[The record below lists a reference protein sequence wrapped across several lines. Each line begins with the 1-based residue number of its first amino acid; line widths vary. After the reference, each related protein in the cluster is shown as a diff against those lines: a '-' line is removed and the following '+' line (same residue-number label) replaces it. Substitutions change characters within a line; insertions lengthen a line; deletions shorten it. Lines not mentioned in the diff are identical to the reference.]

1 MNKFVKI
8 SLILF
13 GMVLVGVTGFYIKL
27 FVIGNNNY
35 ESIGN
40 VKVSVAANSITL
52 SGSFMDSSRAYK
64 NSEYTLVGNELY
76 VQINSVLVS
85 KKYNSG
91 DFSIVIPVKDVQHIH
106 LTDNK
111 NTKVIY
117 SK

>member
-1 MNKFVKI
+1 MNKFVKVSI
-8 SLILF
+8 IVLGI
-13 GMVLVGVTGFYIKL
+13 VLVVGIFFYVKL
-27 FVIGNNNY
+27 FIIGNNNY

-40 VKVSVAANSITL
+40 IKVSVASNSVTL

-64 NSEYTLVGNELY
+64 DCEYTLVGNELY

-91 DFSIVIPVKDVQHIH
+91 EFSVVIPVNNIEHIH